1 MTRWF
6 FLIEMQSIIF
16 RRNLKLCLIS
26 FHFKWHPRRQ
36 DHTFSVTA
44 WFDCLSQKLSHLP
57 LFPFLSL
64 CEDSKFFS
72 MALFWN
78 CCKEKGQMSNCEFG
92 SYVKATCTNPTGL
105 CQWLLRIL
113 TVREG
118 YEHRW
123 MPSYP
128 ADPLSPTLKQTRM
141 FLGQKGRGQ
150 SLKRVWTVGD

>member
-1 MTRWF
+1 MTRSF

-44 WFDCLSQKLSHLP
+44 WFDCLSQKLAHLP

-64 CEDSKFFS
+64 CEDSKFFFHGIVLELLQRERPNEQ
-72 MALFWN
+72 LF
-78 CCKEKGQMSNCEFG
+78 EKLVVPGVYG

-118 YEHRW
+118 YEHR
-123 MPSYP
+123 
-128 ADPLSPTLKQTRM
+128 
-141 FLGQKGRGQ
+141 
-150 SLKRVWTVGD
+150 